1 MEDNGKYFG
10 SIFLFGIP
18 SDICDYDMEKK
29 TLQEIGTI
37 IQNRMNLDKHDSAAQ
52 AKSDFLARMSHEIRT
67 PMNGIIGMTEIAIR
81 RNRERKMVTDCLNKI
96 KNSSHYLLSLINDIL
111 DMSKIESGKMQ
122 LIEDG
127 FVLSSALKSV
137 GDLMDARFSEKNI
150 NYKKIEELTNKSFY
164 GDELRITQVLINLL
178 GNAVKYTKSG
188 GNITLMVRELSTMVD
203 LQNCILQLRMM
214 V

>member
-1 MEDNGKYFG
+1 
-10 SIFLFGIP
+10 
-18 SDICDYDMEKK
+18 
-29 TLQEIGTI
+29 
-37 IQNRMNLDKHDSAAQ
+37 MNLDKHDSAAQ

-188 GNITLMVRELSTMVD
+188 GNITLMVRELSTNGGSSELYFAVED
-203 LQNCILQLRMM
+203 DGIGISEEDQERVFRILSRLKTTRVSISREQVLVLR
-214 V
+214 